1 MKTFCL
7 SLMIV
12 VFAPAQAFVPGVSV
26 AAEGGDA
33 GLTVIVMDPL
43 ALPLS
48 CPCVKGYAQRDY
60 DQLGKFLEGRLH
72 QPVRVVFSESVREA
86 LDKKTEGKA
95 DLIIGKDSVVRRQ
108 TKRAGIGVVHVAA
121 LTGLDGKTV
130 QTGLWVVPAKDPA
143 LSISDL
149 KGYRIILGAE
159 DCDEKHLAAE
169 NLMVE
174 MGLPKIKKP
183 ETCSAC
189 SDGATR
195 IIALF
200 KEGTKSATVISSYAK
215 PLLEGCGTIKKGD
228 LRVIGETEP
237 VPFVA
242 AFVNDK
248 LPTSTREAIQ
258 AALFDVGR
266 HPKLCKA
273 SRPRRGLSRRV
284 KTARRPTSPLKKI
297 SDRRRGIAFGSP

>member
-1 MKTFCL
+1 MRNY
-7 SLMIV
+7 SLGLV
-12 VFAPAQAFVPGVSV
+12 AAFVLLATVAGPAV
-26 AAEGGDA
+26 AAERARTDA
-33 GLTVIVMDPL
+33 PADSLTVIVMDPL

-60 DQLGKFLEGRLH
+60 DQLGKFLEGKLKR
-72 QPVRVVFSESVREA
+72 PVRVVFSETVRDA
-86 LDKKTEGKA
+86 LDKKTNGKA
-95 DLIIGKDSVVRRQ
+95 DVIIGKDSVVRRQ
-108 TKRAGIGVVHVAA
+108 TKRASIGVVQLAA
-121 LTGLDGKTV
+121 LTGLDGKTT

-143 LSISDL
+143 ISLSDL

-159 DCDEKHLAAE
+159 DCDEKNLAAQ

-195 IIALF
+195 ILALF

-228 LRVIGETEP
+228 LRIIGETES

-248 LPTSTREAIQ
+248 LPPSTRDAIQ
-258 AALFDVGR
+258 AALFEVGQ
-266 HPKLCKA
+266 HPQLLKA
-273 SRPRRGLSRRV
+273 LETKSGFV
-284 KTARRPTSPLKKI
+284 APTPAGVHEHVAAKKN
-297 SDRRRGIAFGSP
+297 

>member
-1 MKTFCL
+1 MKTFSL
-7 SLMIV
+7 SLMAV
-12 VFAPAQAFVPGVSV
+12 VFALAQAFLPGISV
-26 AAEGGDA
+26 VAEGGDA

-143 LSISDL
+143 LSISDI

-159 DCDEKHLAAE
+159 DCDEKHLAAQ

-258 AALFDVGR
+258 AALLDVGR

-273 SRPRRGLSRRV
+273 LETKAGFVASSQAGASANV
-284 KTARRPTSPLKKI
+284 AAKKN
-297 SDRRRGIAFGSP
+297 